1 MLVPQF
7 YIKAKGVGI
16 FCPAPFRLRFFARHF
31 AYNHK
36 QIISSPGAF
45 FVSSEQARELRQQG
59 IAAAKAGQREQARQ
73 LLQQAIRLEPRN
85 EAAWLWIASV
95 ARDQRE
101 RVFCLRKLLEI
112 NPNNDQ
118 ALKAL
123 RQIETGESPPPPPP
137 GTGGLKRLTGTQT
150 GATPPVAPRLS
161 TQEIMAQPPGV
172 PFPDEDAL
180 EAAIR
185 KAESLLSE
193 PPAEGLT
200 TRWSK
205 KTKGRAGEQD
215 IWRLRAYVGA
225 GALAGLVA
233 FCGLSYIVVANTPPL
248 ARAVFAPTAT
258 LTLTPTFT
266 PTSTP
271 GVTPTPSATPRFTPE
286 PTATLLPQIPIG
298 DIYSVEA
305 TDVYP
310 PLFNAPL
317 EGAISL
323 IDRGAAARA
332 LPTLAVER
340 ENTSALFNPIPY
352 YYEAIAYADTGNTR
366 AALRVLDDAE
376 ERLTD
381 PPNAEQKAL
390 IDAGYAYVY
399 LAQIEAA
406 AFEASAAPDEALTN
420 AQERAQ
426 SAVEGD
432 PRLAQAHILL
442 ARTYTL
448 QEEYDTAIESLDAG
462 LEVPENA
469 YNTSLIC
476 EKARVY
482 LLDGDLAA
490 ANEQTR
496 LALAIDPTL
505 EAAYQVEIAA
515 ALADD
520 QPGVAVQRAQ
530 AYLLYYPGSTE
541 AFRLLGDARLAEGNY
556 DLAIAAYD
564 RALSAEQSV
573 MTTVAALVGR
583 AAAYTV
589 QARHALAYEDLSQ
602 AFELRAVDTVR
613 LLRMEAAYHA
623 GEYEVAAE
631 DAEALTAT
639 ATGTPVTGDFAL
651 LHARILIDQAQANDD
666 EPPQEALT
674 LLERARAGASPT
686 TLALINE
693 YRARA
698 LFLNRQYG
706 QASEAINAALDGGE
720 TIERL
725 YLRGLI
731 AQQLGQRA
739 VAIRDFETVL
749 AWSQVYP
756 VPFAEDAAE
765 RLEDLS

>member
-1 MLVPQF
+1 M
-7 YIKAKGVGI
+7 
-16 FCPAPFRLRFFARHF
+16 
-31 AYNHK
+31 
-36 QIISSPGAF
+36 
-45 FVSSEQARELRQQG
+45 SSEQARELRQQG

-112 NPNNDQ
+112 NPNNEQ

-123 RQIETGESPPPPPP
+123 RQIETGEAPPAPPP
-137 GTGGLKRLTGTQT
+137 GTGSLKRLTGTQT
-150 GATPPVAPRLS
+150 GANPPVAARLS

-185 KAESLLSE
+185 KAEALLSE
-193 PPAEGLT
+193 PAPEVLT

-225 GALAGLVA
+225 GALAGLVVL
-233 FCGLSYIVVANTPPL
+233 CGISYIVVANTPPL
-248 ARAVFAPTAT
+248 ARAVFAPTPT

-286 PTATLLPQIPIG
+286 PTMTLLPQVPVG

-317 EGAISL
+317 EGAVSL
-323 IDRGAAARA
+323 IDRGLPARA
-332 LPTLAVER
+332 LPTLVAER

-352 YYEAIAYADTGNTR
+352 YYEAIAYAETGNTR
-366 AALRVLDDAE
+366 AALRVLNDAE

-381 PPNAEQKAL
+381 PPNMGQKAL
-390 IDAGYAYVY
+390 IDTGFAYVY

-406 AFEASAAPDEALTN
+406 AFASSPAPAAALTN
-420 AQERAQ
+420 AQARAQ
-426 SAVEGD
+426 AAIEGD
-432 PRLAQAHILL
+432 PRLVQAHVLL
-442 ARTYTL
+442 ARTYVL
-448 QEEYDTAIESLDAG
+448 EEDFDAAIEVLDAG
-462 LEVPENA
+462 LSVPDNA

-482 LLDGDLAA
+482 LLDGDLVA

-496 LALAIDPTL
+496 IALAIDPTL

-520 QPGVAVQRAQ
+520 QPGIAVQRAQ

-541 AFRLLGDARLAEGNY
+541 AFRLLGDARFAEGNY
-556 DLAIAAYD
+556 DLALEAYD

-573 MTTVAALVGR
+573 MTTVAALIGR
-583 AAAYTV
+583 AATYTL
-589 QARHALAYEDLSQ
+589 QARHVLALEDLTQAYE
-602 AFELRAVDTVR
+602 LREIDAVR

-623 GEYEVAAE
+623 GSYEVAAE
-631 DAEALTAT
+631 DAEALSA
-639 ATGTPVTGDFAL
+639 AVDAPPDGDFAL

-666 EPPQEALT
+666 DPPDEALS
-674 LLERARAGASPT
+674 LLESARTGASSAT
-686 TLALINE
+686 RALINE

-706 QASEAINAALDGGE
+706 EAREAINAALDGGE
-720 TIERL
+720 TAERL

-739 VAIRDFETVL
+739 AAIRDFEAVL
-749 AWSQVYP
+749 AWSQIYVL
-756 VPFAEDAAE
+756 PFADDAAE
-765 RLEDLS
+765 RLEALS

>member
-1 MLVPQF
+1 M
-7 YIKAKGVGI
+7 
-16 FCPAPFRLRFFARHF
+16 
-31 AYNHK
+31 
-36 QIISSPGAF
+36 
-45 FVSSEQARELRQQG
+45 SSEQARELRQQG

-73 LLQQAIRLEPRN
+73 LLQQAIRMEPRN

-112 NPNNDQ
+112 NPNNEQ

-123 RQIETGESPPPPPP
+123 RQIETGEVPPAPPP

-150 GATPPVAPRLS
+150 GANPPVAARLS

-172 PFPDEDAL
+172 PFPDADAL
-180 EAAIR
+180 DAAIR
-185 KAESLLSE
+185 KAEALMSE
-193 PPAEGLT
+193 PTADALT

-225 GALAGLVA
+225 GALAGLVVL
-233 FCGLSYIVVANTPPL
+233 CSVSYIVVANTPPL

-271 GVTPTPSATPRFTPE
+271 GVTPTPSVTPRFTPE
-286 PTATLLPQIPIG
+286 PTATLLPQVPVG

-317 EGAISL
+317 EGAVSL
-323 IDRGAAARA
+323 IDRGQAARA
-332 LPTLAVER
+332 LPTLAAER

-352 YYEAIAYADTGNTR
+352 YYEAVAYADTGNTR
-366 AALRVLDDAE
+366 AALRVLNDAE

-381 PPNAEQKAL
+381 PPNNEQKAL
-390 IDAGYAYVY
+390 LDMGFAYVY
-399 LAQIEAA
+399 LAQIETA
-406 AFEASAAPDEALTN
+406 AFAGSSVAGTVLTN
-420 AQERAQ
+420 AEERAQ
-426 SAVEGD
+426 AAVEGD
-432 PRLAQAHILL
+432 PRLVQAHILL
-442 ARTYTL
+442 ARTYAL
-448 QEEYDTAIESLDAG
+448 QDDYEAAIEALDGG
-462 LEVPENA
+462 LAVPDNA

-482 LLDGDLAA
+482 LLDGDLVA
-490 ANEQTR
+490 ANEQSR
-496 LALAIDPTL
+496 IALAIDPTL

-541 AFRLLGDARLAEGNY
+541 AFRLLGDARFAEGNY
-556 DLAIAAYD
+556 DLALEAYS
-564 RALSAEQSV
+564 RALSAGQSV
-573 MTTVAALVGR
+573 MTTVAALLGR
-583 AAAYTV
+583 AATYTL
-589 QARHALAYEDLSQ
+589 QSRHELALEDLSQ
-602 AFELRAVDTVR
+602 AYELRTIDAVR
-613 LLRMEAAYHA
+613 LLRMEAAYYA
-623 GEYEVAAE
+623 GEYDVAAE
-631 DAEALTAT
+631 DAAALTA
-639 ATGTPVTGDFAL
+639 AAAPVDSDFAL

-666 EPPQEALT
+666 DPPDEALS
-674 LLERARAGASPT
+674 LLERARTGASSA

-698 LFLNRQYG
+698 LFLNRQFG
-706 QASEAINAALDGGE
+706 EASAAINAALDSGE
-720 TIERL
+720 TAERL

-739 VAIRDFETVL
+739 AAIRDFEAVV
-749 AWSQVYP
+749 AWSQIYP
-756 VPFAEDAAE
+756 LAFAEDAAE